1 MNKKKTTK
9 PEMKLIPQYSEKTRE
24 FIRII
29 EDARKEYE
37 DKEFKNKYKTL
48 LN

>member
-1 MNKKKTTK
+1 MKKIINQS
-9 PEMKLIPQYSEKTRE
+9 EMKLIPNYCEKTRE

-29 EDARKEYE
+29 EDAGKEYE
-37 DKEFKNKYKTL
+37 DNEFKNKYKSL